1 VGEALVIGHCPV
13 HGLPDLRYRA
23 PTARVWLCSLCNA
36 ALNARIEERLATLP
50 PIPPDADPFEA
61 LVTIVESPAL

>member
-13 HGLPDLRYRA
+13 HGLLDLRYRA
-23 PTARVWLCSLCNA
+23 PTARMWLCPFCNA
-36 ALNARIEERLATLP
+36 ALNARIEERLATLS